1 MENNITVSLRDWE
14 EKVRDQRSLEILS
27 GLLGLDGYLSA
38 AQVRVICGLQVD
50 KIPDVQPTE
59 PAIWIEGM
67 EEPEDLPEE
76 PGKKHYMNQSIEPF
90 KVRLK
95 KAMDLQALKP
105 VELAE
110 KCGISK
116 STVSH
121 YMSGYTKPKS
131 NRLYIMAKILNV
143 NEAWLMGFD
152 VPPEA
157 PDPHIGIPDSIPN
170 SEAPI
175 EGKKKGRV
183 VDRGKVLALHKAGWS
198 NAKIAD
204 EMGCHPSR
212 ISQILKEE
220 R

>member
-1 MENNITVSLRDWE
+1 MENNISVSLCDWE

-27 GLLGLDGYLSA
+27 GLLSVDGYISTDH
-38 AQVRVICGLQVD
+38 VRVILGLQVD
-50 KIPDVQPTE
+50 KVPDVQPTE
-59 PAIWIEGM
+59 PAIWIDELVD
-67 EEPEDLPEE
+67 PEDLPEE

-95 KAMDLQALKP
+95 KAMDLQTLKP

-121 YMSGYTKPKS
+121 YMSGYTEPKS
-131 NRLYIMAKILNV
+131 KRLYIMAKVLNV

-157 PDPHIGIPDSIPN
+157 PDPHIGIPDSIPH
-170 SEAPI
+170 SDATPPRRRRR
-175 EGKKKGRV
+175 RV
-183 VDRGKVLALHKAGWS
+183 R
-198 NAKIAD
+198 
-204 EMGCHPSR
+204 
-212 ISQILKEE
+212 Q
-220 R
+220 

>member
-1 MENNITVSLRDWE
+1 MENNVTVSLRDWE

-27 GLLGLDGYLSA
+27 GLLELDGCLSTN
-38 AQVRVICGLQVD
+38 QVRVILGLQVD

-67 EEPEDLPEE
+67 EEPEDLSEE
-76 PGKKHYMNQSIEPF
+76 PKQE
-90 KVRLK
+90 
-95 KAMDLQALKP
+95 
-105 VELAE
+105 EL
-110 KCGISK
+110 
-116 STVSH
+116 
-121 YMSGYTKPKS
+121 
-131 NRLYIMAKILNV
+131 
-143 NEAWLMGFD
+143 
-152 VPPEA
+152 
-157 PDPHIGIPDSIPN
+157 DPHIGIPDNIPH
-170 SEAPI
+170 SEDPI
-175 EGKKKGRV
+175 TPPSKKEKKGRV

>member
-27 GLLGLDGYLSA
+27 GLLGLEGQLSA

-76 PGKKHYMNQSIEPF
+76 PKQE
-90 KVRLK
+90 
-95 KAMDLQALKP
+95 
-105 VELAE
+105 E
-110 KCGISK
+110 
-116 STVSH
+116 T
-121 YMSGYTKPKS
+121 
-131 NRLYIMAKILNV
+131 
-143 NEAWLMGFD
+143 
-152 VPPEA
+152 
-157 PDPHIGIPDSIPN
+157 DPHIGIPDNIPH
-170 SEAPI
+170 SEDPAPPSK
-175 EGKKKGRV
+175 EKKKGRV

>member
-14 EKVRDQRSLEILS
+14 EKVRDQRSLEILC
-27 GLLGLDGYLSA
+27 GLLGLEGQLSA

-59 PAIWIEGM
+59 PAIWIDELID
-67 EEPEDLPEE
+67 PEDLPEE
-76 PGKKHYMNQSIEPF
+76 PKQE
-90 KVRLK
+90 
-95 KAMDLQALKP
+95 
-105 VELAE
+105 E
-110 KCGISK
+110 
-116 STVSH
+116 
-121 YMSGYTKPKS
+121 
-131 NRLYIMAKILNV
+131 
-143 NEAWLMGFD
+143 
-152 VPPEA
+152 

-170 SEAPI
+170 SEDPVPPPL

-212 ISQILKEE
+212 IYQILKEE